1 MMQEI
6 LIAVPSN
13 KFDGHGWQDPVKVEA
28 ASIFCR
34 AFRDEFEARGQ
45 VACSGTLREFLEFRI
60 AEALRRRD
68 N

>member
-1 MMQEI
+1 MQEI

-28 ASIFCR
+28 ATILNQ
-34 AFRDEFEARGQ
+34 AIRDEFNQHGS
-45 VACSGTLREFLEFRI
+45 VLCSNSLQAFLEFRI

>member
-1 MMQEI
+1 MQEI

-13 KFDGHGWQDPVKVEA
+13 KFDGAGWTDPTKTEA
-28 ASIFCR
+28 ATVLNR
-34 AFRDEFEARGQ
+34 ALRDEFEARGQ